1 MADWQPSN
9 ERYQRW
15 RMLVR
20 VGIGLGLAVVA
31 VAVVWALL
39 SG

>member
-9 ERYQRW
+9 ERYHRW
-15 RMLVR
+15 RMLLR

-31 VAVVWALL
+31 GAVVWALL